1 MYPCARLLSRS
12 ATWPGA
18 AEAKAMLDS
27 TTACARPSPLLTIV
41 IPALNEG
48 SVIAEL
54 LASLAPLRVRG
65 VEVVVVDGGSTDGTA
80 EAAGPGADRVLV
92 APCGRARQMNAGAA
106 AAHAPVL
113 LFLHADTRLP
123 ANADQLIV
131 NGLGAGGLE
140 WGRFD
145 VRIEGASRWLQL
157 VASFMNLRSRITGIA
172 TGDQAMFVTRRAFDA
187 LRGFPDQALM
197 EDVELS
203 SRLKRRGPPLCL
215 RPPVVTSGRR
225 WNARGVART
234 ILLMWWIRLLYVF
247 GVAPDRLARMYH

>member
-1 MYPCARLLSRS
+1 MYRDAQALARTLE
-12 ATWPGA
+12 ATDFGDAEVIVAA
-18 AEAKAMLDS
+18 AEGDS
-27 TTACARPSPLLTIV
+27 SLTALRASRPDV
-41 IPALNEG
+41 AW
-48 SVIAEL
+48 VIA
-54 LASLAPLRVRG
+54 LR
-65 VEVVVVDGGSTDGTA
+65 
-80 EAAGPGADRVLV
+80 
-92 APCGRARQMNAGAA
+92 GRASQMNAGASIA
-106 AAHAPVL
+106 KGDWF

-131 NGLGAGGLE
+131 NGLGAAGLE

-157 VASFMNLRSRITGIA
+157 VASFMNVRSRITGIA

-225 WNARGVART
+225 WNARGVTCSAAASARR
-234 ILLMWWIRLLYVF
+234 IRAPRSP
-247 GVAPDRLARMYH
+247 GPCATQVAPACAAAD

>member
-1 MYPCARLLSRS
+1 MQQT
-12 ATWPGA
+12 ATTG
-18 AEAKAMLDS
+18 E
-27 TTACARPSPLLTIV
+27 RPNAPLAIV

-48 SVIAEL
+48 NIIADL
-54 LASLAPLRVRG
+54 LASLVPLRVRG

-80 EAAGPGADRVLV
+80 EAAASGADEVIV
-92 APCGRARQMNAGAA
+92 APRGRARQMNAGAA

-131 NGLGAGGLE
+131 NGLGAAGRE

-145 VRIEGASRWLQL
+145 VRIEGESRWLPL
-157 VASFMNLRSRITGIA
+157 VAWLMNLRSRITGIA
-172 TGDQAMFVTRRAFDA
+172 TGDQAMFVTRRAFDSV
-187 LRGFPDQALM
+187 RGFPDQALM

-225 WNARGVART
+225 WSGRGPART
-234 ILLMWWIRLLYVF
+234 ILLMSWIRLLYF
-247 GVAPDRLARMYH
+247 LGVAPDRLARMYH

>member
-1 MYPCARLLSRS
+1 LRVSVIIPVYRDAQALARTLE
-12 ATWPGA
+12 ATDFGDAEVIVAA
-18 AEAKAMLDS
+18 AEGDS
-27 TTACARPSPLLTIV
+27 SLTALRASRPDV
-41 IPALNEG
+41 AW
-48 SVIAEL
+48 VIA
-54 LASLAPLRVRG
+54 LR
-65 VEVVVVDGGSTDGTA
+65 
-80 EAAGPGADRVLV
+80 
-92 APCGRARQMNAGAA
+92 GRASQMNAGASIA
-106 AAHAPVL
+106 KGDWF

-123 ANADQLIV
+123 ANADQLIL
-131 NGLGAGGLE
+131 NGLGAAGLE

-157 VASFMNLRSRITGIA
+157 VASFMNVRSRITGIA

-215 RPPVVTSGRR
+215 RSPVVTSGRR

>member
-1 MYPCARLLSRS
+1 MLYT
-12 ATWPGA
+12 ATAG
-18 AEAKAMLDS
+18 
-27 TTACARPSPLLTIV
+27 ARPGPLLTIV

-48 SVIAEL
+48 GVIADL
-54 LASLAPLRVRG
+54 LASLAPLRVRD

-80 EAAGPGADRVLV
+80 EAAGPGADRVIV
-92 APCGRARQMNAGAA
+92 APRGRARQMNAGAA

-123 ANADQLIV
+123 ANADQLIL
-131 NGLGAGGLE
+131 NGLSAADLE

-145 VRIEGASRWLQL
+145 VRIESASRWLRL
-157 VASFMNLRSRITGIA
+157 VASLMNLRSRITGIA

-215 RPPVVTSGRR
+215 SPLVVTSGRR
-225 WNARGVART
+225 WGARGVART
-234 ILLMWWIRLLYVF
+234 ILLMWWIRLLYFF
-247 GVAPDRLARMYH
+247 GVAADRLARLYH

>member
-1 MYPCARLLSRS
+1 MQDT
-12 ATWPGA
+12 ATAG
-18 AEAKAMLDS
+18 
-27 TTACARPSPLLTIV
+27 ARPSAPLTII
-41 IPALNEG
+41 IPALNEC
-48 SVIAEL
+48 SVIADL

-80 EAAGPGADRVLV
+80 EAAGSGADRVIV

-113 LFLHADTRLP
+113 LFLHADTQLP
-123 ANADQLIV
+123 ANADQLIL
-131 NGLGAGGLE
+131 NGLGAAGLE
-140 WGRFD
+140 WGCFD
-145 VRIEGASRWLQL
+145 VRIEGASRWLRV

-203 SRLKRRGPPLCL
+203 SRLKQRGPPLRL
-215 RPPVVTSGRR
+215 RSPVVTSGRR
-225 WNARGVART
+225 WSARGVART
-234 ILLMWWIRLLYVF
+234 IILMSWIRLLYF
-247 GVAPDRLARMYH
+247 LGVAPDRLARLYH

>member
-1 MYPCARLLSRS
+1 
-12 ATWPGA
+12 
-18 AEAKAMLDS
+18 MLYA

-80 EAAGPGADRVLV
+80 AAAGPGADRVLV

-131 NGLGAGGLE
+131 NGLGAAGLE

-145 VRIEGASRWLQL
+145 
-157 VASFMNLRSRITGIA
+157 
-172 TGDQAMFVTRRAFDA
+172 AFAA
-187 LRGFPDQALM
+187 LGGFPDQALM

>member
-1 MYPCARLLSRS
+1 MLYT
-12 ATWPGA
+12 ATAG
-18 AEAKAMLDS
+18 
-27 TTACARPSPLLTIV
+27 ARPGPLLTIV

-80 EAAGPGADRVLV
+80 EAAGADRVIV

-123 ANADQLIV
+123 ADADQLIL
-131 NGLGAGGLE
+131 NGLGAAGLE

-187 LRGFPDQALM
+187 LGGFPDQALM

-203 SRLKRRGPPLCL
+203 SRLKQRGPPLCL
-215 RPPVVTSGRR
+215 RPQVVTSGRR
-225 WNARGVART
+225 WDARGVART

-247 GVAPDRLARMYH
+247 GVAPERLARLYH

>member
-1 MYPCARLLSRS
+1 MDT
-12 ATWPGA
+12 ATAGV
-18 AEAKAMLDS
+18 
-27 TTACARPSPLLTIV
+27 RPSALLTII

-48 SVIAEL
+48 SVIADL
-54 LASLAPLRVRG
+54 LASLAPFRMRG

-80 EAAGPGADRVLV
+80 EAAGPGADRVIV

-113 LFLHADTRLP
+113 LFLHADTQLP
-123 ANADQLIV
+123 ANADQLIL
-131 NGLGAGGLE
+131 NGLGAAGLE

-145 VRIEGASRWLQL
+145 VRIESASRWLRV

-203 SRLKRRGPPLCL
+203 SRLKQRGRPLSL

-225 WNARGVART
+225 WSARGVART
-234 ILLMWWIRLLYVF
+234 IILMWWIRLLYF
-247 GVAPDRLARMYH
+247 LGVTRPSCAAVSLVC

>member
-1 MYPCARLLSRS
+1 VASRGLKTMQDT
-12 ATWPGA
+12 ATAG
-18 AEAKAMLDS
+18 
-27 TTACARPSPLLTIV
+27 ARPSAILTII

-48 SVIAEL
+48 SVIAGL
-54 LASLAPLRVRG
+54 LASLAPLRMRG

-80 EAAGPGADRVLV
+80 EAAGPGADRIIV

-113 LFLHADTRLP
+113 LFLHADTQLP

-131 NGLGAGGLE
+131 NGLGIAGLE

-145 VRIEGASRWLQL
+145 VRIEGASRWLHL
-157 VASFMNLRSRITGIA
+157 VAAFMNLRSRITGIA

-187 LRGFPDQALM
+187 VRGFPDQALM

-203 SRLKRRGPPLCL
+203 SRLKQRGPPLRL

-225 WNARGVART
+225 WSARGVART
-234 ILLMWWIRLLYVF
+234 IILMWWIRLLYFF
-247 GVAPDRLARMYH
+247 GVAPDRLARLYH

>member
-1 MYPCARLLSRS
+1 VAPRGL
-12 ATWPGA
+12 
-18 AEAKAMLDS
+18 KAMQD
-27 TTACARPSPLLTIV
+27 TATAGARPSAVLTII

-48 SVIAEL
+48 SVIADL
-54 LASLAPLRVRG
+54 MASLAPLRVRG

-80 EAAGPGADRVLV
+80 EAAALGADQVIV

-106 AAHAPVL
+106 AGHAPVL

-123 ANADQLIV
+123 ANADQLIL
-131 NGLGAGGLE
+131 NGLGAAGLE

-145 VRIEGASRWLQL
+145 VRIEGASRWLHV

-203 SRLKRRGPPLCL
+203 SRLKQRGPPLRL

-225 WNARGVART
+225 WSARGVART
-234 ILLMWWIRLLYVF
+234 IILMWWIRLLYFF
-247 GVAPDRLARMYH
+247 GVAPDRLARLYR

>member
-1 MYPCARLLSRS
+1 MRPGAGERVRYPCARLLSRS

-18 AEAKAMLDS
+18 AEAKAMLYA

-80 EAAGPGADRVLV
+80 AAAGPGADRVLV

-113 LFLHADTRLP
+113 LFLHADTQLP
-123 ANADQLIV
+123 ANADELILD
-131 NGLGAGGLE
+131 GLAAGLE

-145 VRIEGASRWLQL
+145 VRIEGESLWLPL
-157 VASFMNLRSRITGIA
+157 VAWLMNLRSRLTGVA
-172 TGDQAMFVTRRAFDA
+172 TGDQAIFVTRR
-187 LRGFPDQALM
+187 
-197 EDVELS
+197 
-203 SRLKRRGPPLCL
+203 
-215 RPPVVTSGRR
+215 
-225 WNARGVART
+225 
-234 ILLMWWIRLLYVF
+234 
-247 GVAPDRLARMYH
+247 

>member
-1 MYPCARLLSRS
+1 MLYTATAGARS
-12 ATWPGA
+12 G
-18 AEAKAMLDS
+18 
-27 TTACARPSPLLTIV
+27 PLLTIV

-48 SVIAEL
+48 RVIADL
-54 LASLAPLRVRG
+54 LASLAPLRVRD

-80 EAAGPGADRVLV
+80 EAAGPGADRVIV
-92 APCGRARQMNAGAA
+92 APRGRARQMNVGAA

-123 ANADQLIV
+123 ANADQLIL
-131 NGLGAGGLE
+131 NGLGAAGLE

-145 VRIEGASRWLQL
+145 IRIESASRWLRL

-203 SRLKRRGPPLCL
+203 SRLKQRGRPLCL

-225 WNARGVART
+225 WGARGVART
-234 ILLMWWIRLLYVF
+234 ILLMWWIRLLYFF
-247 GVAPDRLARMYH
+247 GVAADRLARLYH